1 MTTEQKELFQTAVL
15 RVLDANRS
23 RWGLGVAAVGHHLA
37 PFGFSAASFASVESF
52 HAAIADAV
60 QYLCDKHLAEEVPKV
75 VGAGNRVWRIRTE
88 GIDYL
93 DERG

>member
-1 MTTEQKELFQTAVL
+1 MSPELKELFQTSVL
-15 RVLDANRS
+15 RTLDANRS
-23 RWGLGVAAVGHHLA
+23 RWGLGVAGIANYL
-37 PFGFSAASFASVESF
+37 PIFGLTAAKFPSMEAF

-75 VGAGNRVWRIRTE
+75 VGAGNRVWRITPD

>member
-1 MTTEQKELFQTAVL
+1 MTTEQKELFQTAIL

-23 RWGLGVAAVGHHLA
+23 RWGQGVVAIGLRLA
-37 PFGFSAASFASVESF
+37 QFAFSAASFASEEAF

-60 QYLCDKHLAEEVPKV
+60 QYLCDKQLAEEVPKV
-75 VGAGNRVWRIRTE
+75 VGAANRVWRITPA

-93 DERG
+93 DEHG